1 MRKIVAGNWKS
12 QKLMDDGQNL
22 INALVLGLSSRTNP
36 DTRVIVAPPA
46 PYIAAYAMQIHK
58 QRHSKNLEL
67 AAQQCSAHDFGA
79 HTGEFTASMIQSA
92 GATSVIIGHSERRDR
107 FGENDEV
114 VRAKLNQGIAQG
126 LTNILCCGEHLD
138 KRQAG
143 MEKEVVAGQ
152 LKSAL
157 SDATAAQMA
166 EHVVIAYEPVWAIGT
181 GETATA
187 GQAQDMHA
195 YIRSFIS
202 DHFGS
207 TTAAQVPILYGGS
220 CKPGN
225 AAEIFAG
232 PDVDG
237 GLIGGAALNADD
249 FLAIIAA
256 SDAS

>member
-12 QKLMDDGQNL
+12 QKLMDEGQQL
-22 INALVLGLSSRTNP
+22 MNALLEGLSKRTP
-36 DTRVIVAPPA
+36 SDTRVIIAPPA
-46 PYIAAYAMQIHK
+46 PFIGAYAIQLQKEGH
-58 QRHSKNLEL
+58 QANLEL

-107 FGENDEV
+107 FGETDEV
-114 VRAKLNQGIAQG
+114 VRAKLNQAVAHG
-126 LTNILCCGEHLD
+126 LTCILCCGEQLD

-143 MEKEVVAGQ
+143 MEKEVVEGQ
-152 LKSAL
+152 LNSAL
-157 SDATAAQMA
+157 SDVTDEQ
-166 EHVVIAYEPVWAIGT
+166 VKKQIVIAYEPVWAIGT

-187 GQAQDMHA
+187 RQAQDMHA

-202 DHFGS
+202 ERFGS
-207 TTAAQVPILYGGS
+207 EVAEQVPILYGGS

-225 AAEIFAG
+225 AADIFAEL
-232 PDVDG
+232 DVDG
-237 GLIGGAALNADD
+237 GLIGGAALHADD
-249 FLAIIAA
+249 FLAIIDA